1 MGGRR
6 NAVYIWTV
14 VVLAILAGLSIVPT
28 PFYVLAPGGA
38 IDLGERITVAGHAAP
53 ERRLYLTDVVLARA
67 SVLLLAAAVLP
78 GTRIVR
84 RDRVLPVGESARG
97 YDRVMSDAMGE
108 SQNVAGIVAER
119 AAGLRVEVPPSRVC
133 IADVPQR
140 TGSRVLRRGDCF
152 ARVGATPIRIQHDLK
167 RALASVGRARSVRVR
182 VLRDGA
188 ERELDVPT
196 IATAHGARLG
206 VLVIDRVPQAHLPVA
221 VRFAFDDVSG
231 SSGGLMFALHIYSAL
246 HGGRAGEPVAGTGTI
261 ALDGTVGPIEGT
273 RQKLIAA
280 QRAGAKLFLVPVAN
294 YAEISHES
302 GIRIVPVK
310 TFAAALHVL
319 RS

>member
-38 IDLGERITVAGHAAP
+38 IDLGQRITVAGHAAP
-53 ERRLYLTDVVLARA
+53 DRRLYLTDVVLARA

-119 AAGLRVEVPPSRVC
+119 AAGLRVEVPPSRVW
-133 IADVPQR
+133 IADVPLR
-140 TGSRVLRRGDCF
+140 TDSRVLRRGDCF
-152 ARVGATPIRIQHDLK
+152 ERVGATAIRIQRDLQ
-167 RALASVGRARSVRVR
+167 RALASVGRARSVR

-196 IATAHGARLG
+196 FATAHGARLG

-246 HGGRAGEPVAGTGTI
+246 HGSRAGEPVAGTGTI